1 MDTQQPFALPSPDV
15 LRGLDEV
22 HERSFRRFCD
32 ERNLDDRRRASTA
45 LEKLQGALKE
55 DEPPDYDEPYVA
67 AAYLLG
73 YHLSH
78 CMMAYWSF
86 RLLFDRVEVP
96 DALYVCDVGA
106 GTGAARVGLSLALSQ
121 CKESPCTIYFDS
133 IEPSSRMCAAGSTF
147 WNAFRCRRVIQPVSL
162 VYRNR
167 EGADVPERFPG
178 GFQGDVLR
186 VVAAFYLSLPY
197 DEPSGNVGDAERSLQ
212 SALRLVHP
220 DFGVFTCHSD
230 KELSLTQAL
239 GAPDRWDDI
248 LFDDIRSNRDA
259 EVDPSRL
266 HTQCEEE
273 FGFRVTERWSRRRF
287 RPPPSSHLRI
297 SKRVAPPLLPF

>member
-1 MDTQQPFALPSPDV
+1 MRDIGHNQ
-15 LRGLDEV
+15 
-22 HERSFRRFCD
+22 
-32 ERNLDDRRRASTA
+32 RNRAHRRRASTA
-45 LEKLQGALKE
+45 LAKLQKE
-55 DEPPDYDEPYVA
+55 LRRNEPPDYNDRYVA

-86 RLLFDRVEVP
+86 KRLFDRVEVP

-106 GTGAARVGLSLALSQ
+106 GTGAARVGLSLALSP
-121 CKESPCTIYFDS
+121 CKESPCTIYFDA
-133 IEPSSRMCAAGSTF
+133 IEPSSRMRAAGSTF

-186 VVAAFYLSLPY
+186 VVTAFHLSLPY

-212 SALRLVHP
+212 SALCLVSP

-248 LFDDIRSNRDA
+248 LFDDIRSNCDA

-273 FGFRVTERWSRRRF
+273 FGFKVTKRWSRRRF
-287 RPPPSSHLRI
+287 KPPSPSHLRI